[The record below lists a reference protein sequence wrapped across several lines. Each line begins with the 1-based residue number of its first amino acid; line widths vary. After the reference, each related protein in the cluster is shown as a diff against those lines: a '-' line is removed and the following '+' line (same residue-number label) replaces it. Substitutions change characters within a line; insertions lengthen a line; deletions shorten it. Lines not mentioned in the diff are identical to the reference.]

1 MMQHLYHTYT
11 VANSPYR
18 KVGVGSMTRANPH
31 LAVGA
36 RGRCNLVLFLF
47 VLLGACWSL
56 PAAAQ
61 PNPDAPDAEQVAQ
74 VIDRGSRY
82 LLAQIDGRD
91 GSFGVRNQYRTATT
105 SLAIM
110 ALVAVGHQPTDQS
123 PEGKALRDA
132 LNFVLADDRISR
144 EGYFGYADG
153 SRMYGHG
160 ITALML
166 CEMLGMGIDDRQDEL
181 LRIRARAALDLI
193 LQSQQV
199 QKSERYRGGWR
210 YEPGSRDSDLSAT
223 VWQLMALRAGRS
235 AGMDVPVEAIDQA
248 VEYLERS
255 YKDLGRERGGFG
267 YEPGQ
272 HPRYATTAAGM
283 LAMLVCG
290 RYDHDQ
296 VAAASNQ
303 LLEWG
308 PQENDQWFFYGTYY
322 YAMGMYQVGGE
333 HATTSERETFK
344 ALSRAQRIDGS
355 WQSNHHHESDP
366 IYATSMALLALSVR
380 HHFLPIYQR

>member
-1 MMQHLYHTYT
+1 
-11 VANSPYR
+11 
-18 KVGVGSMTRANPH
+18 MTLLTALTLMAACLLAPPAFAQDNP
-31 LAVGA
+31 
-36 RGRCNLVLFLF
+36 
-47 VLLGACWSL
+47 
-56 PAAAQ
+56 PA
-61 PNPDAPDAEQVAQ
+61 PAPEQVDQ
-74 VIDRGSRY
+74 VIDRGVRY
-82 LLAQIDGRD
+82 LLAQVDARD
-91 GSFGVRNQYRTATT
+91 GSIGVRNQHRTATT

-132 LNFVLADDRISR
+132 LNFILADERITD

-166 CEMLGMGIDDRQDEL
+166 TEMLGMGVDDRQDEL
-181 LRIRARAALDLI
+181 LRIRARASLDLI
-193 LQSQQV
+193 LRSQQV
-199 QKSERYRGGWR
+199 QKGDRYQGGWR

-248 VEYLERS
+248 VAYLERS
-255 YKDLGRERGGFG
+255 YKELGRERGGFG
-267 YEPGQ
+267 YEPGH

-290 RYDHDQ
+290 RYDHEQ
-296 VAAASNQ
+296 VAHAANQ

-322 YAMGMYQVGGE
+322 YAIGMYQIGDE
-333 HATTSERETFK
+333 HAATAERETFR
-344 ALSRAQRIDGS
+344 ALSQAQRIDGS
-355 WQSNHHHESDP
+355 WQSRHHHEADP

-380 HHFLPIYQR
+380 HHYLPIYQR